1 MTVWKQ
7 GEKDMWDSMGDSVV
21 GSVRDSV
28 WYSVRS
34 SMWDSVV
41 DSVGSFTYYDMKELS

>member
-1 MTVWKQ
+1 MTEWKQ
-7 GEKDMWDSMGDSVV
+7 GRKDVRHFV
-21 GSVRDSV
+21 RVSVRDSV